1 MQQNQNQLHNHL
13 IPVNPSWVFSGALLV
28 LAVLPHQVP
37 SLLREILHSWVGL
50 SIGISIAFWLFVCLK
65 QHLLAVSLFMFV
77 AIHYINSFFPERFR
91 GSRTKQ
97 ENLNK
102 DSIPLQNKKKWFD
115 EETMIEEPTA
125 IQERT
130 DSDNLLFDKIHSS
143 SNDEDHFWYSE
154 ETFEEYPIAIQ
165 ERTINRN

>member
-1 MQQNQNQLHNHL
+1 MQQNQNQNQLHNHL

-37 SLLREILHSWVGL
+37 SLLRVFLHSWFGL
-50 SIGISIAFWLFVCLK
+50 SIGFGIAFWLFAYLK
-65 QHLLAVSLFMFV
+65 QHILAVSFFMFIS
-77 AIHYINSFFPERFR
+77 AHFINSFFPERFR
-91 GSRTKQ
+91 GSRSKQ

-102 DSIPLQNKKKWFD
+102 DSLQNKKKWFD
-115 EETMIEEPTA
+115 EETMMEEPTA

-130 DSDNLLFDKIHSS
+130 DSDNLLFDKIYSS
-143 SNDEDHFWYSE
+143 SKDEE

-165 ERTINRN
+165 ERTINRS